1 MSALHP
7 QQQIAIP
14 NRLKYVTPKISDYQ
28 DRKLTKIIPN
38 NGTGNFLENSM
49 ISFNLPASSFY
60 DLKNSYLS
68 CNVQLTA
75 KIANGDPI
83 DTVLDNTSC
92 PWISRVR
99 IADGWNNTI
108 EDITNYSDVVAVMEK
123 LTTSKTFAEKSGQI
137 LDGTCPKTPAGL
149 AIQKELAKNGS
160 KKQIKLI
167 SGVFQSANL
176 FPAQYTKGQISI
188 CVV

>member
-1 MSALHP
+1 MHACRARARGGRVAKSSLSLP
-7 QQQIAIP
+7 QM
-14 NRLKYVTPKISDYQ
+14 RLDHWV
-28 DRKLTKIIPN
+28 
-38 NGTGNFLENSM
+38 FM
-49 ISFNLPASSFY
+49 IMITIQSFY

-68 CNVQLTA
+68 CNVKLTN
-75 KIANGDPI
+75 ANGDM
-83 DTVLDNTSC
+83 VLDNTSC

-108 EDITNYSDVVAVMEK
+108 EDITNYADVVAVMEK

-137 LDGTCPKTPAGL
+137 LDGTCPKTAAGL
-149 AIQKELAKNGS
+149 VIQKALASNGS